1 MDITTVVVQKL
12 HFQRREKKYSNVLL
26 TLIILEFIGTF
37 LYMVYLLIFDS
48 DNGKVY
54 KTRLTIMNIWI
65 AINSIFLVVTQVLF
79 IYAAYTKHRA
89 AFLDYRLNL
98 FF

>member
-37 LYMVYLLIFDS
+37 LYMVYLLIM
-48 DNGKVY
+48 DNGQVY
-54 KTRLTIMNIWI
+54 KARLIIMNTWL
-65 AINSIFLVVTQVLF
+65 AFSFLFLVVTQVLF
-79 IYAAYTKHRA
+79 IYAAYTKHQA

-98 FF
+98 FL